1 MWLILATD
9 VPRFLALQKKS
20 ESIKAM
26 HVYINC
32 DIWQNKKA
40 RSFKSTGM
48 NEGNSP
54 QICLVPRESFAPD
67 HAFIQC
73 SSPSMI
79 PTEVTINKRPD
90 LFQGN
95 VSIKS
100 KCCLPFVMLPILKYI
115 IIYIYMYIVD
125 IKICNYVIIC
135 FVHRILYLQLGFISK
150 DQVQVP
156 SCFYVFLTLS
166 RLCQNTVS

>member
-115 IIYIYMYIVD
+115 IIYIY
-125 IKICNYVIIC
+125 
-135 FVHRILYLQLGFISK
+135 VHSRYK
-150 DQVQVP
+150 DM
-156 SCFYVFLTLS
+156 
-166 RLCQNTVS
+166 